1 MRRRVAVLVV
11 VAVFAVAGFW
21 FGFGFGEAGGGTA
34 RRVRLPAAFPADVP
48 LPEQALLRSARDLGS
63 KGLNLVFETD
73 EPVSAVAQRLRLQLE
88 AGGWTPL
95 SDVVVEGGVFSSYR
109 QRGRSVA
116 LGISRTGGV
125 TVVGLAYHQP
135 EPAKEGAE
143 G

>member
-11 VAVFAVAGFW
+11 VAALAVAAAGC
-21 FGFGFGEAGGGTA
+21 GELGGGTA
-34 RRVRLPAAFPADVP
+34 RRVRLPASFPADVP
-48 LPEQALLRSARDLGS
+48 LPEQALQRSARDLGS

-73 EPVSAVAQRLRLQLE
+73 EPVSAVAEGLRHRLE
-88 AGGWTPL
+88 AAGWTML
-95 SDVVVEGGVFSSYR
+95 SEVVVEGAVFSSHR

-125 TVVGLAYHQP
+125 TVVGLAYHP
-135 EPAKEGAE
+135 PAPAGEGVQ